1 MPRPSHTAQGTEPNR
16 QKALAEQ
23 HERRR
28 HTRGLLLLALAAI
41 VFAIVRAG
49 VHRVFT
55 QGWWRLW

>member
-1 MPRPSHTAQGTEPNR
+1 MPRPSHTAQGTEPDP
-16 QKALAEQ
+16 QKVLAER

-49 VHRVFT
+49 AHRVFT